1 MSAPNAPVVI
11 AALLKGDAA
20 LLAQIP
26 ADRMYPGD
34 IPLSAALPALAY
46 TNVSDNDART
56 IRGNVLFETG
66 RVQVTVAVNSYSAKE
81 RLIGLVRDACSNRRG
96 LIAGITVNDVQNAG
110 IGPDLDNKD
119 AGIFGR
125 TIDFLVTSRPAN

>member
-46 TNVSDNDART
+46 TNISDNDART
-56 IRGNVLFETG
+56 IRGNVLFESG

-96 LIAGITVNDVQNAG
+96 LIAGIMVNDVQNAG

>member
-11 AALLKGDAA
+11 AALLKSDAA

-26 ADRMYPGD
+26 AERMYPGD
-34 IPLSAALPALAY
+34 IPQGASFPALAY
-46 TNVSDNDART
+46 TNVSGNDALAL
-56 IRGNVLFETG
+56 RGNVLLETG
-66 RVQVTVAVNSYSAKE
+66 RVQITVAASSYSAKE
-81 RLIGLVRDACSNRRG
+81 RLIGLVRGACDNKRG
-96 LIAGITVNDVQNAG
+96 LIAGITVRNVRSGG

-125 TIDFLVTSRPAN
+125 TIDFLVTSRPT